1 MANIR
6 VGFGVDVIQ
15 SIQNEWDFMA
25 SDDCLPA
32 QVALQLMDTSTL
44 GKADREADFL
54 DVHEQIQKTLKAVVN
69 GRSHTCRYLG
79 AGTNVA

>member
-1 MANIR
+1 
-6 VGFGVDVIQ
+6 
-15 SIQNEWDFMA
+15 MA

-54 DVHEQIQKTLKAVVN
+54 DVHEQIQRTLKAVVN
-69 GRSHTCRYLG
+69 GWLPRF
-79 AGTNVA
+79 